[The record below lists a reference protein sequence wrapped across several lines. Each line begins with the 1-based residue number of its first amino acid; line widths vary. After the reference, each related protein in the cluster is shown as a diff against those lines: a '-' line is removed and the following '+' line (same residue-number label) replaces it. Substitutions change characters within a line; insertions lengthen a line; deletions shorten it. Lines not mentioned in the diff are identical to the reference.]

1 MKNTPAE
8 EAAALPGRLEERAP
22 GRWEL
27 YSKSAES
34 WERVST
40 PEGSRLAWRR
50 EEGWAARAW
59 EDDGPRF
66 AAATSPGELLAAL
79 ADARRFA
86 PETEPPPSSV
96 CMSTAIRKSR
106 LPISPPWRLACSKSA
121 KAAVARFTPSSG
133 PTKRIQPSRVTA
145 RTSSFCSRYFS
156 SRASFANSECRKCAV
171 SYSNFTSASGT
182 LIWDSSNDFRAAGQC
197 GGVPLLERHS
207 VLNEPDHS
215 LHDTPFPLLI
225 QRDSFFQTHAN
236 PRVAPPWRAEFRRLQ
251 IPLLP

>member
-1 MKNTPAE
+1 MKNTPAD

-86 PETEPPPSSV
+86 P
-96 CMSTAIRKSR
+96 
-106 LPISPPWRLACSKSA
+106 
-121 KAAVARFTPSSG
+121 
-133 PTKRIQPSRVTA
+133 
-145 RTSSFCSRYFS
+145 
-156 SRASFANSECRKCAV
+156 
-171 SYSNFTSASGT
+171 
-182 LIWDSSNDFRAAGQC
+182 
-197 GGVPLLERHS
+197 
-207 VLNEPDHS
+207 
-215 LHDTPFPLLI
+215 
-225 QRDSFFQTHAN
+225 
-236 PRVAPPWRAEFRRLQ
+236 
-251 IPLLP
+251 